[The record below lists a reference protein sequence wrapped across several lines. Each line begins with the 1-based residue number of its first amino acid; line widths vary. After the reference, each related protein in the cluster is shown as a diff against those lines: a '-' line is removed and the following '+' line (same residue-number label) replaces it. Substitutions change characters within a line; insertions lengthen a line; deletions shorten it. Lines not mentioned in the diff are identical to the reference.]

1 MPVVWWNEEE
11 GQILPLVALMIV
23 VMGVGCLVLG
33 RIGGAAVAR
42 AQAVTAA
49 DAAALAG
56 AADTRE
62 AAASAAR
69 WNGARLVSY
78 EQLGTDVRVR
88 VELSGARATARA
100 RRASAA
106 GTAGTDLGGGA
117 GPATTEAG
125 LAPAMRAALER
136 ARAALG
142 TAVPVT
148 SGFRSRGRQA
158 ALYANRAANPYPV
171 AVPGTS
177 RHERGLAV
185 DVPVSFVPRLLSV
198 ASRAG
203 LCQPYP
209 RTDPVHFELCIR
221 RLP

>member
-1 MPVVWWNEEE
+1 VLVVSWDEDEG

-23 VMGVGCLVLG
+23 VMGLGCLALG
-33 RIGGAAVAR
+33 RIGGAAVTR

-56 AADTRE
+56 AADTKE
-62 AAASAAR
+62 AAESAAR
-69 WNGARLVSY
+69 WNGANLVSY
-78 EQLGTDVRVR
+78 EELGTDVRVK
-88 VELSGARATARA
+88 VELGGARATARA

-106 GTAGTDLGGGA
+106 GTDLSGGP
-117 GPATTEAG
+117 GPLTGEQG
-125 LAPAMRAALER
+125 LAPAMRAALGR

-142 TAVPVT
+142 APVPVT
-148 SGFRSRGRQA
+148 SGFRSRAQQA
-158 ALYANRAANPYPV
+158 ALYANRGRNPYPV

-177 RHERGLAV
+177 RHELGLAV
-185 DVPVSFVPRLLSV
+185 DVPVAFAPRLLSV
-198 ASRAG
+198 ASQVG